1 MTCRCRLAAG
11 LLLAFLL
18 AVPARAAANPFFGR
32 DDRDLFASFAAGLY
46 LSASGDWPGALAQF
60 QRAYRIRPGSTEV
73 LLKLSESCLATD
85 QVAEARLYA
94 RRALDVDSGLA
105 DAFLVLADAALAEQK
120 WVEADTWLQA
130 RIDAMPDDAESRLR
144 LGFLREE
151 RQDLEG
157 AVRAFS
163 NYPPQRPGATVAAF
177 HRAVALATLKRYAEA
192 RDAFRDV
199 TRLAPDNAE
208 SWQNIALLSVALDDE
223 SGAIDAWGEVLR
235 LDPANQAAR
244 WQRLKLFTISDR
256 FLEAQAELQEL
267 IVLAPDREV
276 ILKPLLAQLAL
287 KNDSYLLAARTMLD
301 FARVTGSETAYLD
314 AALIAGRVDAETGL
328 VLEGLG
334 SAFRIGGKPGV
345 GVLLAQTYAMN
356 GQETDALAVADSLLV
371 ANPFD
376 TGVLWL
382 KGLVYDR
389 LKDRQKA
396 VTTLL
401 QLIAIDPQNA
411 AALNYVGYTWAE
423 KGVNLA
429 KAEGFIL
436 RALKIDPNNPQYLDS
451 LGWVYFQRG
460 RFKRAAEELEK
471 AHTLIPQEPTVMEH
485 LGDAY
490 RKLGR
495 KTDALALYQRALATG
510 EAEQPDALRK
520 KIEKLSPRPTR

>member
-1 MTCRCRLAAG
+1 MIRRCRLAAG
-11 LLLAFLL
+11 LILAFLL
-18 AVPARAAANPFFGR
+18 AVPARAASNPFFGR
-32 DDRDLFASFAAGLY
+32 DDRDLFSSFAAGLY
-46 LSASGDWPGALAQF
+46 LSACGDWSGALARF
-60 QRAYRIRPGSTEV
+60 QRAYQIRPGSTEV
-73 LLKLSESCLATD
+73 LLKLSESFLATE

-94 RRALDVDSGLA
+94 TRALAVDSGLA
-105 DAFLVLADAALAEQK
+105 DAFLILADAALAEQK
-120 WVEADTWLQA
+120 WIEADSWLQA

-151 RQDLEG
+151 RRDLEG
-157 AVRAFS
+157 AIRAFS
-163 NYPPQRPGATVAAF
+163 NYPSQRPGATVAAF
-177 HRAVALATLKRYAEA
+177 HRAVALASLKRYAEA

-235 LDPANQAAR
+235 LDPSNQAAR
-244 WQRLKLFTISDR
+244 WQRLKLFTLSER
-256 FLEAQAELQEL
+256 FIEAQAELQDL
-267 IVLAPDREV
+267 IVLAPDREI

-287 KNDSYLLAARTMLD
+287 KNDSYLLAAQTMLD
-301 FARVTGSETAYLD
+301 FARTTGSETAFLD
-314 AALIAGRVDAETGL
+314 AALIAGRVSGETGL
-328 VLEGLG
+328 VIEGLG
-334 SAFRIGGKPGV
+334 SAFRLGGKPAV
-345 GVLLAQTYAMN
+345 GILLAQTYALN
-356 GQETDALAVADSLLV
+356 TQETDALAITDSLLA

-376 TGVLWL
+376 TGALWL
-382 KGLVYDR
+382 KGLIFDR

-396 VTTLL
+396 VNTLL

-429 KAEGFIL
+429 KAESFIL
-436 RALKIDPNNPQYLDS
+436 RALKIEPDNPQYLDS
-451 LGWVYFQRG
+451 LGWVYYQRG

-471 AHTLIPQEPTVMEH
+471 AHVQIPNEPTVMEH

-495 KTDALALYQRALATG
+495 KADALALYQRALATG
-510 EAEQPDALRK
+510 EAERPEALRK
-520 KIEKLSPRPTR
+520 KIEKLSSVR